1 MIFHVGNKPWVTFS
15 HPVMRL
21 YMTARCKG
29 LERPKCLNV
38 YVYPKLFAWLL
49 QTLYLPSLQNRMEIP
64 ISVQLRKISHW
75 LMTLNHQPVLTEQT
89 LASHPYMLDGPLP

>member
-1 MIFHVGNKPWVTFS
+1 
-15 HPVMRL
+15 
-21 YMTARCKG
+21 MTARCKG

-49 QTLYLPSLQNRMEIP
+49 QTLYLPSPQNRMEIP

-89 LASHPYMLDGPLP
+89 LASHPYMLDGPVP